1 MTVVCYVPVLGLNRV
16 DLLYFLV
23 S

>member
-1 MTVVCYVPVLGLNRV
+1 MEGN

-23 S
+23 SDLSYEP